1 MSIKEELMAALGSWA
16 AKLDDPNIKEKF
28 KGFNKTLQF
37 NFPDQTF
44 HIIMIFKDQK
54 CTLQEGSAVSKPEII
69 ITSESDVILGITKGE
84 INPLKA
90 FMTKKLKASGDKT
103 DMLKIQLLMKQ

>member
-1 MSIKEELMAALGSWA
+1 MGIKEDIMEALGKWA
-16 AKLDDPNIKEKF
+16 AKIDDPNIKEKF

-37 NFPDQTF
+37 NFPDQPF
-44 HIIMIFKDQK
+44 NVLMIFKDQK
-54 CTLQEGSAVSKPEII
+54 CNLQEGSVPKPEVV
-69 ITSESDVILGITKGE
+69 ITAESSVILGITKGE

-103 DMLKIQLLMKQ
+103 DMLKIQLLMK